1 MSIAELHDIVSQ
13 AQEEINR
20 RKDERYMDLV
30 NDIVSAWN
38 QLYRE
43 FPYTELSIETNDGD
57 EIDVFAH
64 FKGRLSADDFCR

>member
-64 FKGRLSADDFCR
+64 FEGRLSAGDFCR